1 MKSYGNKGS
10 SEAMEL
16 KKFVERFRTMT
27 DLYEGQTEKK
37 ENVEILIEKI
47 EGFGDYLANTAKLK
61 TSQIRKFFDAVKK
74 IQNEVRMKK
83 SGNIKAR
90 LLRIKPQLA
99 YATAKQPRQLKDFAE
114 VVYTAIN
121 KVKDEK
127 DFEYFVEFVE
137 AIVAYHKYYGG
148 RD

>member
-1 MKSYGNKGS
+1 MKSYGNKLS
-10 SEAMEL
+10 SEAIEL
-16 KKFVERFRTMT
+16 KKFIEGFRSMKE
-27 DLYEGQTEKK
+27 LYEGKREGKG
-37 ENVEILIEKI
+37 NVELLIPKIEK
-47 EGFGDYLANTAKLK
+47 FGEYLAKTANLK

-74 IQNEVRMKK
+74 IQNETRVKK
-83 SGNIKAR
+83 SGNIRAR
-90 LLRIKPQLA
+90 ILRIKPQLA
-99 YATAKQPRQLKDFAE
+99 YATAKQPRQLKDFAD
-114 VVYTAIN
+114 VVHTAID